1 MHRVR
6 TLKRAALALVAL
18 VGTLVYVWVAA
29 VRAVPGVRRQE
40 SRGPRRPP
48 ELIDPPQIR
57 GGPATR
63 ASSLVAGLFLFAA
76 GIVLQLES
84 DLGLGPWDVL
94 NQGLSERTP
103 LSFGAANIV
112 VALVVLVLAW
122 SLGARIGPGTVAN
135 AVLIGVFV
143 DLLLRL
149 DFVERLSSQPLGARV
164 ALLAGGILLVGLGSG
179 LYIGAALG
187 AGPRDSLMLVGARRT
202 GARLGIV
209 RTVLEIAVAAVGFA
223 LGGTLGIGT
232 LAFALGVGPAVE
244 LGFAVLARLRL
255 TTPAGTDASTIRP
268 SMKGVVCAGGQGTR
282 LRELTRVDEQAPAS
296 GRQLADD
303 LLPAPAARARA
314 AWRAS
319 SSSRA
324 RSTRARRSTFWATVA
339 SPSGAATSRCFRSTS
354 PTRCRRSPAA
364 SRRSSAWRGTSLRVR
379 SSSSSSAT
387 TSSSARRPTRSAP
400 GPRAATAR

>member
-1 MHRVR
+1 
-6 TLKRAALALVAL
+6 
-18 VGTLVYVWVAA
+18 
-29 VRAVPGVRRQE
+29 
-40 SRGPRRPP
+40 
-48 ELIDPPQIR
+48 
-57 GGPATR
+57 
-63 ASSLVAGLFLFAA
+63 
-76 GIVLQLES
+76 VLQLES

-143 DLLLRL
+143 DLVLRL
-149 DFVERLSSQPLGARV
+149 AFVERLSSQPLGARV
-164 ALLAGGILLVGLGSG
+164 ALLVGGILLVGLGSG

-255 TTPAGTDASTIRP
+255 TTPARADASTIRP
-268 SMKGVVCAGGQGTR
+268 R
-282 LRELTRVDEQAPAS
+282 
-296 GRQLADD
+296 
-303 LLPAPAARARA
+303 
-314 AWRAS
+314 
-319 SSSRA
+319 
-324 RSTRARRSTFWATVA
+324 
-339 SPSGAATSRCFRSTS
+339 
-354 PTRCRRSPAA
+354 
-364 SRRSSAWRGTSLRVR
+364 
-379 SSSSSSAT
+379 
-387 TSSSARRPTRSAP
+387 
-400 GPRAATAR
+400 